1 VSPVASPGIYEFR
14 MPSLGADMEA
24 GTLMQWLV
32 VPGDRVERGA
42 TVAVVDTE
50 KADIEVEIFASGVV
64 EELLVPVG
72 EKVPV
77 GTPLALVRTD
87 QAAERA
93 EPGTAIP
100 EAETPKALT
109 PAPETPAPETPAP
122 EAPAPEAP
130 APEAAVPAAGAP
142 PPSPAAPPR
151 ARDLGFELAALQ
163 GSGPGGAITVADVEE
178 AVARKAPEAA
188 VATPPPGVPAPRPP
202 ERGMRRALAAAMERA
217 NREIPHY
224 YLTGEID
231 LDRALAWLA
240 EHNARRP
247 VNERV
252 LPAAALLKAVALAAR
267 EAPEL
272 NGYWIDGAF
281 RPGPGIHLGV
291 AISRKGGE
299 VVVPALHDADARS
312 LDDLMA
318 ALRDLVQRARAGS
331 LRSSEVADATLTVTN
346 LGDLGAWSV
355 LGVIYPP
362 QVALVG
368 FGRIEERPCAVDGM
382 LAVRPR
388 VTATL
393 AADHRASDGF
403 RGGRFLQRIGELLQE
418 PEAL

>member
-1 VSPVASPGIYEFR
+1 LSPVTSPGIYEFR

-32 VPGDRVERGA
+32 APGDRVERGA
-42 TVAVVDTE
+42 TVAIVDTE
-50 KADIEVEIFASGVV
+50 KAEIEVEIFTSGVV

-72 EKVPV
+72 RKVPV
-77 GTPLALVRTD
+77 STPLARLRTD
-87 QAAERA
+87 EVA
-93 EPGTAIP
+93 
-100 EAETPKALT
+100 K
-109 PAPETPAPETPAP
+109 
-122 EAPAPEAP
+122 
-130 APEAAVPAAGAP
+130 
-142 PPSPAAPPR
+142 PAAPPIARAPAPAPAAAPAPAGGPPASPAARRR
-151 ARDLGFELAALQ
+151 ARELGVELARLR
-163 GSGPGGAITVADVEE
+163 GVSGAGGAITVAEV
-178 AVARKAPEAA
+178 EAA
-188 VATPPPGVPAPRPP
+188 APGVAPPRAP
-202 ERGMRRALAAAMERA
+202 ERGARHALAAAMERA

-224 YLTGEID
+224 YLGSEID

-240 EHNARRP
+240 EVNRRRA
-247 VNERV
+247 VSGRL
-252 LPAAALLKAVALAAR
+252 LPAVLMLKAVALAAR

-272 NGYWIDGAF
+272 NGYWIDGGF

-312 LDDLMA
+312 LDELMA
-318 ALRDLVQRARAGS
+318 ALRDLVQRARGGS
-331 LRSSEVADATLTVTN
+331 LRSSEVADATLSVTN
-346 LGDLGAWSV
+346 LGDLGASSV

-368 FGRIEERPCAVDGM
+368 FGSIEERPCAVQGM

-403 RGGRFLQRIGELLQE
+403 RGGRFLNRIGELLQE